1 MSVHLRQSR
10 SSLRVREATANE
22 YCTTHNSL
30 FLVLAEKF
38 LIVATGGTFDEIHIG
53 HIVLLAKAFQV
64 GKKVIIGVSSDK
76 FAANRGKQLNH
87 NFEVRIANLKNM
99 IKKEFGNVNYE
110 IAKLDGD
117 FGPAV
122 TTGDVEALVTST
134 ETQSKGKL
142 LNEMRAKIGVKPV
155 KVITVELVKAEDGST
170 ISSTRIRIGE
180 IDRQGRRLLP
190 RRSSKDPTPRI
201 KAGEQ

>member
-1 MSVHLRQSR
+1 L
-10 SSLRVREATANE
+10 E
-22 YCTTHNSL
+22 
-30 FLVLAEKF
+30 EKF

-53 HIVLLAKAFQV
+53 HIALLAKAFQV

-76 FAANRGKQLNH
+76 FAANRGKKLNH
-87 NFEVRIANLKNM
+87 NFEARIANLKNM

-122 TTGDVEALVTST
+122 TTGDVEVLVTSS

-142 LNEMRAKIGVKPV
+142 LNDMRAKIGVKPV
-155 KVITVELVKAEDGST
+155 KVVTVELVKAEDGST
-170 ISSTRIRIGE
+170 ISSTRIRTGE
-180 IDRQGRRLLP
+180 IDRQGRLLP
-190 RRSSKDPTPRI
+190 RRRSP
-201 KAGEQ
+201 KAILHELRPANCEE

>member
-1 MSVHLRQSR
+1 L
-10 SSLRVREATANE
+10 
-22 YCTTHNSL
+22 
-30 FLVLAEKF
+30 LALEEKF
-38 LIVATGGTFDEIHIG
+38 LIVATGGTFDEIHVG
-53 HIVLLAKAFQV
+53 HIALLAKAFQV

-76 FAANRGKQLNH
+76 FASNRGKKLNH
-87 NFEVRIANLKNM
+87 NFEARIANLKNM
-99 IKKEFGNVNYE
+99 IKKEFGNDNYE

-142 LNEMRAKIGVKPV
+142 LNEMRAKIGRKPV

-170 ISSTRIRIGE
+170 ISSTRIRTGE
-180 IDRQGRRLLP
+180 IDRKGRLLP
-190 RRSSKDPTPRI
+190 RRRSLKDPPPRI
-201 KAGEQ
+201 TAGER

>member
-1 MSVHLRQSR
+1 L
-10 SSLRVREATANE
+10 
-22 YCTTHNSL
+22 
-30 FLVLAEKF
+30 LALKEKF

-53 HIVLLAKAFQV
+53 HIALLAKAFQV

-76 FAANRGKQLNH
+76 FAANRGKKLNH
-87 NFEVRIANLKNM
+87 NFEARIANLKNM

-122 TTGDVEALVTST
+122 TTGDVEALVTSS

-142 LNEMRAKIGVKPV
+142 LNDMRAKIGVKPV
-155 KVITVELVKAEDGST
+155 KVVTVELVKAEDGST
-170 ISSTRIRIGE
+170 ISSTRIRTGE
-180 IDRQGRRLLP
+180 IDRQGRLLP
-190 RRSSKDPTPRI
+190 RRRSP
-201 KAGEQ
+201 KAILHELRPSNGEE

>member
-1 MSVHLRQSR
+1 L
-10 SSLRVREATANE
+10 T
-22 YCTTHNSL
+22 
-30 FLVLAEKF
+30 EKF
-38 LIVATGGTFDEIHIG
+38 LIVATGGTFDELHIG
-53 HIVLLAKAFQV
+53 HIALLAKAFQV
-64 GKKVIIGVSSDK
+64 GKKVIIGISSDS
-76 FAANRGKQLNH
+76 FAANRGKQINH

-201 KAGEQ
+201 KAGER

>member
-1 MSVHLRQSR
+1 
-10 SSLRVREATANE
+10 
-22 YCTTHNSL
+22 
-30 FLVLAEKF
+30 LAEKF
-38 LIVATGGTFDEIHIG
+38 LIDEIHIG
-53 HIVLLAKAFQV
+53 HIALLAKAFQV

-142 LNEMRAKIGVKPV
+142 LNDMRAKIGVKPV
-155 KVITVELVKAEDGST
+155 KVVTVELVKAEDGST
-170 ISSTRIRIGE
+170 ISSTRIRTGE
-180 IDRQGRRLLP
+180 IDGQGRRLLP
-190 RRSSKDPTPRI
+190 RPPSKDPTP
-201 KAGEQ
+201 

>member
-1 MSVHLRQSR
+1 
-10 SSLRVREATANE
+10 
-22 YCTTHNSL
+22 
-30 FLVLAEKF
+30 
-38 LIVATGGTFDEIHIG
+38 
-53 HIVLLAKAFQV
+53 
-64 GKKVIIGVSSDK
+64 
-76 FAANRGKQLNH
+76 
-87 NFEVRIANLKNM
+87 M

-122 TTGDVEALVTST
+122 TKGNVEALVTSA

-142 LNEMRAKIGVKPV
+142 LNDMRAETGVKSV

-170 ISSTRIRIGE
+170 ISSTRIRTGE

-190 RRSSKDPTPRI
+190 RRSSKIQLHELQPAD
-201 KAGEQ
+201 GED